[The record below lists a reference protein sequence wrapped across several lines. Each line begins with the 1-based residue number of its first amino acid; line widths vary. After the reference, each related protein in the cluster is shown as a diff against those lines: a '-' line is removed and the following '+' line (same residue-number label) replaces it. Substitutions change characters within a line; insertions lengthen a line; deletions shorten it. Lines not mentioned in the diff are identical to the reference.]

1 MLNKEDICYLLEHFD
16 NDGSDLAT
24 KVHTKLDV
32 LVQQLNLQEE
42 FRNRSLEL
50 QNKMDEINKTV
61 VE

>member
-1 MLNKEDICYLLEHFD
+1 MLNKEDLLYILNHFE

-50 QNKMDEINKTV
+50 QNKMDEINKTAV
-61 VE
+61 

>member
-1 MLNKEDICYLLEHFD
+1 MLNKEDICYLLDHFD
-16 NDGSDLAT
+16 NDGSDLAA

-50 QNKMDEINKTV
+50 QNKIDEINKTV
-61 VE
+61 EK